1 MALCK
6 HTLFA
11 HCQNQPALRNNLHL
25 HQASSKPTA
34 KPCAKRRLA
43 ILLPLEASS
52 MLLLFY
58 SAVATEERDARVLVV
73 GLSNNSNPA
82 PNDFLGGRYL
92 MGPSSTRKHA
102 PAFIVY

>member
-1 MALCK
+1 MQAYLICTLSKPPALC
-6 HTLFA
+6 
-11 HCQNQPALRNNLHL
+11 NNLHL

-58 SAVATEERDARVLVV
+58 SAVAKERRGFEGVS
-73 GLSNNSNPA
+73 GWTNQQ
-82 PNDFLGGRYL
+82 
-92 MGPSSTRKHA
+92 
-102 PAFIVY
+102 

>member
-11 HCQNQPALRNNLHL
+11 HCQNQPALCNNLHL

-52 MLLLFY
+52 ICWLDY
-58 SAVATEERDARVLVV
+58 PTIAT
-73 GLSNNSNPA
+73 P
-82 PNDFLGGRYL
+82 P
-92 MGPSSTRKHA
+92 P
-102 PAFIVY
+102 

>member
-58 SAVATEERDARVLVV
+58 SAVVTIFQGVS
-73 GLSNNSNPA
+73 GW
-82 PNDFLGGRYL
+82 
-92 MGPSSTRKHA
+92 T
-102 PAFIVY
+102 IQQ